1 MTSLTRIAYGSF
13 VRRHGRSRRARTY
26 HRSSASRSPSR
37 SELIRTPC
45 LPGSPDARAYAPATS
60 APDPAPRSA
69 AASFDFAGFRRALT
83 TRDVPAWLAH
93 FADDAEWIEHR
104 PSDAPRPPERI
115 RGRAAIARYLEEIA
129 AEDLRLAIEDEVIGG
144 DRIAF
149 RIVCD
154 LADGRRMVEH
164 AIATIRD
171 GRIVRMVEIE
181 AWDLP

>member
-1 MTSLTRIAYGSF
+1 L
-13 VRRHGRSRRARTY
+13 
-26 HRSSASRSPSR
+26 
-37 SELIRTPC
+37 
-45 LPGSPDARAYAPATS
+45 
-60 APDPAPRSA
+60 
-69 AASFDFAGFRRALT
+69 

-93 FADDAEWIEHR
+93 FADGAEWIEHR
-104 PSDAPRPPERI
+104 PSDGPRAPERI

-129 AEDLRLAIEDEVIGG
+129 AEDLRLTVEDEVIGD

-171 GRIVRMVEIE
+171 GRIARMVEIE
-181 AWDLP
+181 AWDAP

>member
-1 MTSLTRIAYGSF
+1 
-13 VRRHGRSRRARTY
+13 VRRAGRRGR
-26 HRSSASRSPSR
+26 RSPG
-37 SELIRTPC
+37 PC
-45 LPGSPDARAYAPATS
+45 LPGPLDTRAYAPATS
-60 APDPAPRSA
+60 APGPAHRSP

-83 TRDVPAWLAH
+83 ARDVRAWLAC